1 MASSTVISES
11 DSSSGAMDDYRTRAE
26 EFRGVAAGQHKFIQT
41 RRSCLSAKPEISAKP
56 AAAVPYT
63 IVSKVAKVSSP
74 AVKRAT
80 SPVVP
85 YNPLEFDF
93 TGEYFVE
100 NAGRLIPRAK
110 DTAGNRLKDND
121 LVVER
126 IADYDLIG
134 KMRNLSLCQWHVL
147 RSDCSNHRKEKCKRN
162 HDTYRRPLPAR
173 EYDALWF
180 FQEWDTARSWRNTA
194 TAMTNIASMGTMITS
209 QFVTIQC

>member
-1 MASSTVISES
+1 MALSTVISES
-11 DSSSGAMDDYRTRAE
+11 DSSSGAMDNYRTRAE
-26 EFRGVAAGQHKFIQT
+26 EFRGVAAEQHKFIQT
-41 RRSCLSAKPEISAKP
+41 RRICLSAKPEISAKS

-63 IVSKVAKVSSP
+63 
-74 AVKRAT
+74 T
-80 SPVVP
+80 
-85 YNPLEFDF
+85 FDF

-110 DTAGNRLKDND
+110 DTAGNRLKDNN
-121 LVVER
+121 LIVER
-126 IADYDLIG
+126 IAEYDLIG

-180 FQEWDTARSWRNTA
+180 SQEWDTARSWRNTA
-194 TAMTNIASMGTMITS
+194 TAMTNIASIGTMITS